1 VPVPSSQPFL
11 NFLDLP
17 IPETCLWG
25 QLTDQ
30 EKTVV
35 IDLFAR
41 LMVKAALASKPIQEN
56 THA

>member
-1 VPVPSSQPFL
+1 VPVPLLQPYL

-17 IPETCLWG
+17 VPETCLWG

-35 IDLFAR
+35 IEILTR
-41 LMVKAALASKPIQEN
+41 LMVKAARTSQPNPEN
-56 THA
+56 EHD

>member
-1 VPVPSSQPFL
+1 MPPSQPYL

-17 IPETCLWG
+17 VPETCLWG

-35 IDLFAR
+35 IEGLTR
-41 LMVKAALASKPIQEN
+41 LMVKAALTSKRTQEN
-56 THA
+56 EHD